1 MGITAKELAKKLN
14 LSAAAVSM
22 ALNNK
27 PGVSTATRRLVL
39 DTAEKYGYDFSRI
52 NEKNSESYSV
62 CFVIYR
68 KHGGIVADT
77 PFFSE
82 LSEGISQFCKSKNF
96 KLKISYIYEDEETI
110 QKQIDDIQYSDCSGI
125 ILLGTEMEEGDLKPF
140 LNLPVP
146 LVLLDS
152 YFETTP
158 CNSVLINNTQGAYN
172 ATRYLIQKCHS
183 QPGYLRSS
191 CEISNFAERAT
202 GFYNAV
208 RSFGMSAS
216 KSIVHRLT
224 PSMEGAYADMMEII
238 HSGEDLSGCYFA
250 DNDLIAVGAIK
261 ALKQRGYR
269 IPEDISI
276 VGFDNLPISSVIDPN
291 LTTIHVPKQ
300 FLGEMAA
307 QRLMQLMYEPVQPTV
322 KIEISTELIKRGS
335 VFSPK
340 KPK

>member
-1 MGITAKELAKKLN
+1 
-14 LSAAAVSM
+14 
-22 ALNNK
+22 
-27 PGVSTATRRLVL
+27 
-39 DTAEKYGYDFSRI
+39 
-52 NEKNSESYSV
+52 
-62 CFVIYR
+62 
-68 KHGGIVADT
+68 
-77 PFFSE
+77 
-82 LSEGISQFCKSKNF
+82 
-96 KLKISYIYEDEETI
+96 
-110 QKQIDDIQYSDCSGI
+110 
-125 ILLGTEMEEGDLKPF
+125 MEEGDLKPF

-172 ATRYLIQKCHS
+172 ATRYLIQKCH
-183 QPGYLRSS
+183 
-191 CEISNFAERAT
+191 
-202 GFYNAV
+202 YNAV

-307 QRLMQLMYEPVQPTV
+307 QRLMQLMYEPVQPPV